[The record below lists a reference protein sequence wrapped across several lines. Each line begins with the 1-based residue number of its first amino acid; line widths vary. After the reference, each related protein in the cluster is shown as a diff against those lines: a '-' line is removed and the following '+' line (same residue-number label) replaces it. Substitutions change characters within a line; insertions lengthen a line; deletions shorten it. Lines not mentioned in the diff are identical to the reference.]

1 MQLQQT
7 GNRVTGTG
15 FKATENGRAL
25 PRGGR
30 TPITVA
36 GTTDGREVQLTFTEK
51 GSRRASRG
59 QFVLTMVDEGTLR
72 GEFSSDA
79 ARSRGTVEARRQR

>member
-30 TPITVA
+30 TPITVT
-36 GTTDGREVQLTFTEK
+36 GTTDGREVQLAFTER
-51 GSRRASRG
+51 GLRRASKG
-59 QFVLTMVDEGTLR
+59 QFVMTIAEDGTLR
-72 GEFSSDA
+72 GQFSSDA